1 MKTKTRPS
9 MELGVRY
16 YDNSN
21 ESGTI
26 IGGERGMLKDYG
38 SRERAR
44 THKSVMMG
52 THPEYTGLRFIRTAQ
67 YLEVQDSSK
76 TRINRLR
83 KKESRFHFWKNFFE
97 AMNFVRVF
105 NNILMRY
112 NPFASY
118 HVQVRYSPR

>member
-26 IGGERGMLKDYG
+26 IGGERGMLKNYG

-44 THKSVMMG
+44 AKRTVMMG
-52 THPEYTGLRFIRTAQ
+52 SHPEYTGLRFIRTAQ
-67 YLEVQDSSK
+67 YMEVQDSSK

-83 KKESRFHFWKNFFE
+83 KKESRFHFWKNFFGS
-97 AMNFVRVF
+97 MNLVRSL
-105 NNILMRY
+105 NSLLLRY

-118 HVQVRYSPR
+118 HAQVRWSPR